1 MNKKEKDSRS
11 VSNMDNQ
18 TQDSVKQMS
27 FFRSSPNRNID
38 VEAKKHS
45 WAKTDVDILQASTM
59 INSPTFLQ
67 SKDINFPT
75 SKQS

>member
-1 MNKKEKDSRS
+1 
-11 VSNMDNQ
+11 
-18 TQDSVKQMS
+18 MS
-27 FFRSSPNRNID
+27 FFRSNPNRNID